1 MIIVVNIKDLSSRD
15 MKTFSSFINQLRL
28 FKSLQ
33 ASQVMT
39 VSVKHII
46 FPQCI
51 LVQSDAVRNKET
63 ESGQT
68 QNKQTVFDTENR
80 RKATISDPL
89 IDNPNR
95 KNHRMKTF
103 S

>member
-39 VSVKHII
+39 VSVKLA
-46 FPQCI
+46 F
-51 LVQSDAVRNKET
+51 
-63 ESGQT
+63 
-68 QNKQTVFDTENR
+68 
-80 RKATISDPL
+80 
-89 IDNPNR
+89 
-95 KNHRMKTF
+95 
-103 S
+103 